1 MKALRWIG
9 LALQIVGVVI
19 AATGLWLTWREYGR
33 DRSFWG
39 PIVRL
44 FRQGWAWSKERA
56 IRLWVKLGGHRSAT
70 VHAVTGTATGTFKLS
85 GTVRV
90 GWASPPD
97 IEADPSG
104 FALEMTRRADALH
117 ETVQVLR
124 EQLAAEEKA
133 RSIALESL
141 QSNVVTAASVNEQLT
156 RDVAVGGIQLEAF
169 GVFLVAVGILLQG
182 IDLAVSP
189 D

>member
-1 MKALRWIG
+1 M
-9 LALQIVGVVI
+9 VI

-44 FRQGWAWSKERA
+44 FRRGWAWTKEGA
-56 IRLWVKLGGHRSAT
+56 IRLWVKLGGRRSAT
-70 VHAVTGTATGTFKLS
+70 VHAVTGSATGTSTLS
-85 GTVRV
+85 GTARV

-104 FALEMTRRADALH
+104 FAREMTRRADVLH
-117 ETVQVLR
+117 ETVQVLG
-124 EQLAAEEKA
+124 EQLAAGEKA
-133 RSIALESL
+133 RSIAIESL
-141 QSNVVTAASVNEQLT
+141 QSNFASATSANEQLT
-156 RDVAVGGIQLEAF
+156 REVAVGGTQLEAF
-169 GVFLVAVGILLQG
+169 GVFLVAVGIVLQG
-182 IDLAVSP
+182 IDLAVNP